1 MTHVRREYC
10 NHYTKQYSA
19 VQTTVL
25 KNKIEYFIKYSA
37 VQYIAVQFIAAPH
50 SAMKGTAVQKST
62 VQCSEQQC
70 RKVQCNALPCYVM
83 DGSAVHCGTLYPP
96 TLVYDR
102 LAAQY

>member
-1 MTHVRREYC
+1 MSEGKTVIIILSSTVQC
-10 NHYTKQYSA
+10 NYS
-19 VQTTVL
+19 TGE
-25 KNKIEYFIKYSA
+25 KIQYFIKYSA
-37 VQYIAVQFIAAPH
+37 VQYKAVQCIAAPH

-96 TLVYDR
+96 TLVYD
-102 LAAQY
+102 